1 MKHVLSLVSAVA
13 IASTA
18 SAQIYA
24 SDNFGYNGALTS
36 NGWSAHSGAGNK
48 VINAN
53 GSYATLDFSSG
64 SGEDINLP
72 FTSGALGASD
82 DVYAS
87 FTLNV
92 PSGNPVNPNGDGS
105 YCAHFK
111 DSSFGFRG
119 RFGLL
124 SPAGS
129 GDFTVAINTS
139 SANLGAGGVW
149 ATDLSFDTNYTI
161 IISYDAATGDSNLW
175 VDPTSVSSTSVTA
188 NGSAGTLIESVC
200 LRQSNDHTGFI
211 YISEL
216 VAGDTFGDVLPV
228 PSGGATATPFGA
240 GCYDSAA
247 TFYEELDPSAMDL
260 AGQTISGFDNG
271 LGYTVTTNPG
281 TIVPLGASAVN
292 CNLLDDE
299 EAPFGTLGLWVGSNG
314 WVALGGGNDTFY
326 AAGLGG
332 MLNNPSTG
340 FYAWTDLQTA
350 TGGGGGDI
358 YYEENGTV
366 ATVTWDGVFGWNTTQ
381 GNTFQITYDTAS
393 KNFTITFDTV
403 SSLNNRDWVIGYS
416 PGGSNLNDG
425 GVDYTAGAFSTFVS
439 ADQFALQMTSNT
451 PVLASNWDLTCVNME
466 SIAPGAFFLFGS
478 TAINPGVDLGV
489 LGAPGCS
496 AYTSNDLGFS
506 GFAPGTGSATLSL
519 PMPSNAVFLG
529 QSVTVQAAAPST
541 QNAFGIVTS
550 NGITGVLGL

>member
-24 SDNFGYNGALTS
+24 SDNFSYNGALTS

-64 SGEDINLP
+64 SGEDVNLP

-92 PSGNPVNPNGDGS
+92 PSGNPVNPDGNGS

-111 DSSFGFRG
+111 DSGFGFRG

-188 NGSAGTLIESVC
+188 NGSAGTLIETVC

-216 VAGDTFGDVLPV
+216 VAGNTFGDVLPV

-247 TFYEELDPSAMDL
+247 SFYEELDPIAMDL

-281 TIVPLGASAVN
+281 TIVPLGAGAVN
-292 CNLLDDE
+292 CNLNDDE

-314 WVALGGGNDTFY
+314 WVALGGGNNTFY
-326 AAGLGG
+326 GAGLGG

-340 FYAWTDLQTA
+340 FYAWNDLQTA

-366 ATVTWDGVFGWNTTQ
+366 ATVTWDGVWGWNTTQ

-403 SSLNNRDWVIGYS
+403 SSLNSRDWVIGYS

-451 PVLASNWDLTCVNME
+451 PVLASNWDLTCDNME
-466 SIAPGAFFLFGS
+466 SVAPGAFFLFGS

-489 LGAPGCS
+489 IGAPGCS
-496 AYTSNDLGFS
+496 AYTNNDLGFS
-506 GFAPGTGSATLSL
+506 AFAPGTGSATLSL

-541 QNAFGIVTS
+541 QNAFGIATS

>member
-72 FTSGALGASD
+72 FTSGPLGASD

-111 DSSFGFRG
+111 DGSFGFRG

-466 SIAPGAFFLFGS
+466 SVAPGAFFLFGS

>member
-24 SDNFGYNGALTS
+24 SDNFSYTGALTS

-64 SGEDINLP
+64 SGEDVNLP

-92 PSGNPVNPNGDGS
+92 PSGNPVNPDGNGS

-111 DSSFGFRG
+111 DSGFGFRG

-188 NGSAGTLIESVC
+188 NGAAGTLIETVC

-247 TFYEELDPSAMDL
+247 SFYEEIDPSAMDL

-281 TIVPLGASAVN
+281 TIVPLGAGAVN
-292 CNLLDDE
+292 CNLNDDE

-314 WVALGGGNDTFY
+314 WVALGGGNNTFY

-340 FYAWTDLQTA
+340 FYAWNDLQTA

-403 SSLNNRDWVIGYS
+403 NSLNSRDWVIGYS

-451 PVLASNWDLTCVNME
+451 PVLATNWDLTCANME
-466 SIAPGAFFLFGS
+466 SFAPGAFFLFGS
-478 TAINPGVDLGV
+478 TAINPGVDLGA

-541 QNAFGIVTS
+541 QNAFGIATS

>member
-24 SDNFGYNGALTS
+24 SDNFSYNGALTS
-36 NGWSAHSGAGNK
+36 NGWLAHSGAGNK

-64 SGEDINLP
+64 SGEDVNLP

-92 PSGNPVNPNGDGS
+92 PSGNPVNPDGNGS

-111 DSSFGFRG
+111 DSGFGFRG

-188 NGSAGTLIESVC
+188 NGSAGTLIETVC

-247 TFYEELDPSAMDL
+247 SFYEELDPSAMDL

-340 FYAWTDLQTA
+340 FYAWNDLQTA

-366 ATVTWDGVFGWNTTQ
+366 ATVTWDGVWGWNTTQ

-403 SSLNNRDWVIGYS
+403 NSLNSRDWVIGYS

-451 PVLASNWDLTCVNME
+451 PVLATNWDLTCVNME
-466 SIAPGAFFLFGS
+466 SVAPGAFFLFGS

-496 AYTSNDLGFS
+496 AYTNNDLGFS
-506 GFAPGTGSATLSL
+506 AFAPGTGSATLSL
-519 PMPSNAVFLG
+519 PMPSNSVFLG

-541 QNAFGIVTS
+541 QNAFGIATS